1 MKKKSKKSTSASKG
15 NRVSP
20 GSLEHKMLKYLNEID
35 NKDVSLK
42 KVMKR
47 FSKKFDEVLIAEVF
61 QKLKSKGKV
70 SFTADNKIQSGNRKI
85 DTRGAKVYEGK
96 VDMTRSGAAYLVCA
110 ELKEDVFISRRDTN
124 RAFDGDTV
132 KFVITSQNRKGKLEG
147 KIVEIVKR
155 ANDFFVG
162 TVHLSPNF
170 AFVVPDKE
178 GMSADLYIPLEKLNK
193 AENGDKVIA
202 KIVEWPEHLKNPI
215 GMVIDIL
222 GKSGSHDV
230 EMKSILIENG
240 FPLEFSEDALE
251 ELQNINE
258 HISTAEIASRRDFR
272 GIITFTIDPE
282 DAKDFDDA
290 LSVEYL
296 ENGNVEV
303 GVHIADVTHYVLPNT
318 ALDKDSYDR
327 ATSVYLVDRVLPMLP
342 EKISNFLCSLRPNE
356 DKLTFS
362 AVFELNHRA
371 EVVNTWFGKTI
382 IHSNKR
388 FTYAEAQAVID
399 GAESPFEKE
408 IRILDK
414 LAKIIRGKRLKNGS
428 IAFESSEVRFKLDE
442 KGKPVS
448 VYVKEVLDANK
459 LIEEYMLLANRY
471 VAIYISKLRL
481 RKNPVPNVYRVHD
494 APDPLKLEAFA
505 EFAKRFGYK
514 LKFETPE
521 QTAAT
526 MNDLFNRLKGKKEK
540 NVLEQ
545 LAIRSMA
552 KAYYSTNNIGH
563 YGLAFEHYS
572 HFTSP
577 IRRYPDMLTHRIL
590 FECLNEQPV
599 PYEKE
604 PLEERCQ
611 HVSARERAAMTAE
624 RESIKFKQVE
634 YLTERIGQ
642 EFDGIISGVIGKGLF
657 VELVENKCEG
667 FIPAEK
673 IGYGD
678 MRFEEAKYCLT
689 DMVTGNRYYLGDEIR
704 VKVVSADLE
713 RRKVEFSIAG
723 FKDDDED

>member
-1 MKKKSKKSTSASKG
+1 MKKRAEKKSSSKSSK
-15 NRVSP
+15 VSP
-20 GSLEHKMLKYLNEID
+20 GSLEHKILKYFDEID
-35 NKDVSLK
+35 NKDISLK
-42 KVMKR
+42 KVLKR
-47 FSKKFDEVLIAEVF
+47 FSKKFDETLITEVF
-61 QKLKSKGKV
+61 QKLESKGRV

-85 DTRGAKVYEGK
+85 DTKGAKVYEGK
-96 VDMTRSGAAYLVCA
+96 VDMTRSGAAYLICV
-110 ELKEDVFISRRDTN
+110 ELKEDIYINRRDTN

-132 KFVITSQNRKGKLEG
+132 KFIITSQNRKGKLEG
-147 KIVEIVKR
+147 KIIEVVKR
-155 ANDFFVG
+155 AADFYVG

-202 KIVEWPEHLKNPI
+202 KIIEWPEHLKNPI

-240 FPLEFSEDALE
+240 FSLEFSEDALE

-258 HISTAEIASRRDFR
+258 NISAEEIAARRDFR
-272 GIITFTIDPE
+272 TITTFTIDPE

-296 ENGNVEV
+296 DNGNVEV
-303 GVHIADVTHYVLPNT
+303 GVHIADVTHYVQPKT
-318 ALDKDSYDR
+318 ALDKNGYDR

-371 EVVNTWFGKTI
+371 EVVNVWYGKTI
-382 IHSNKR
+382 IHSDKR
-388 FTYAEAQAVID
+388 FTYAEAQAVIE
-399 GAESPFEKE
+399 GAENLYSKE
-408 IRILDK
+408 MLTLDK
-414 LAKIIRGKRLKNGS
+414 LAKIIRGKRMKNGS
-428 IAFESSEVRFKLDE
+428 IAFESSEVRFKLDAN
-442 KGKPVS
+442 GKPLS

-459 LIEEYMLLANRY
+459 LIEEYMLLANKY
-471 VAIYISKLRL
+471 VAKYIARLRL
-481 RKNPVPNVYRVHD
+481 QKNQVPNVYRVHD
-494 APDPLKLEAFA
+494 TPDPIKLETFA

-514 LKFETPE
+514 LKFESPA

-526 MNDLFNRLKGKKEK
+526 LNDLFIRIQGKKEK

-545 LAIRSMA
+545 LAIRTMA

-590 FECLNEQPV
+590 FECLNEQPI
-599 PYEKE
+599 PYEKD
-604 PLEERCQ
+604 PLEEMCL

-624 RESIKFKQVE
+624 RESTKFKQVE
-634 YLTERIGQ
+634 YLSERLGQ

-689 DMVTGNRYYLGDEIR
+689 DMVTGNHFYLGDEIR

-713 RRKVEFSIAG
+713 RRKVEFAIAG
-723 FKDDDED
+723 FIDEE